1 MRKRSVSHSI
11 VVASVASLTALYRK
25 FKHPFSDGS
34 YIAEPVSRQSHLY
47 LVKNRG
53 FTWITRAMQR
63 SEALDL
69 FPVGALSLKLRP
81 GGIGCQAVWN
91 RSTRRAVERGGARV
105 GKPGWVRTLRNAD
118 PVANRR
124 TGLIIGCA
132 KEGSS

>member
-63 SEALDL
+63 SEALAL
-69 FPVGALSLKLRP
+69 FPVGAVSHTHSGRHRRLNYRTSYGRDGTASQLRP
-81 GGIGCQAVWN
+81 YSHLNI
-91 RSTRRAVERGGARV
+91 
-105 GKPGWVRTLRNAD
+105 
-118 PVANRR
+118 
-124 TGLIIGCA
+124 
-132 KEGSS
+132 